1 MIAYKGFEKNLSCRG
16 YQFKRYGINETTEA
30 NCRQNGFHD
39 RITDFRIFEVTKNG
53 VIAIQYYHRVNKK
66 ISGQIQKILQ
76 GFLLDQ
82 HQMKVFVPDIKIMK
96 DLQNPI
102 EHKRKRLIG
111 I

>member
-1 MIAYKGFEKNLSCRG
+1 MKKTWKKITSLFLSLLLMLSMVV
-16 YQFKRYGINETTEA
+16 TPVMAAEA
-30 NCRQNGFHD
+30 KEMCIRD
-39 RITDFRIFEVTKNG
+39 S
-53 VIAIQYYHRVNKK
+53 HRVNKK

-96 DLQNPI
+96 NLQNPI
-102 EHKRKRLIG
+102 EHQRKRLIG